1 MRLFQ
6 DLLVLIFSLLLL
18 PARIKAKIGA
28 KRSARR
34 IYRLG
39 LSYTDGSFFNR
50 YMDILEREIERTSPK
65 IECWYDFFKV
75 VLAENRKS
83 IDEWENFYDRILNL
97 TIYLEVAGI

>member
-6 DLLVLIFSLLLL
+6 DLLVLIFNLLLL

-28 KRSARR
+28 KRVARR

-39 LSYTDGSFFNR
+39 LSDTDDSFFNR
-50 YMDILEREIERTSPK
+50 YMDILKREINKTSPK
-65 IECWYDFFKV
+65 IECWYDYFKV

-83 IDEWENFYDRILNL
+83 IDEWGDFYDHILNL
-97 TIYLEVAGI
+97 TIY

>member
-28 KRSARR
+28 KRVARR

-39 LSYTDGSFFNR
+39 LSDTDDSFFNR
-50 YMDILEREIERTSPK
+50 YMDILKREINKTSPK
-65 IECWYDFFKV
+65 IECWYDYFKV

-83 IDEWENFYDRILNL
+83 IDEWGDFYDHILNL
-97 TIYLEVAGI
+97 TIY

>member
-1 MRLFQ
+1 LRLFQ

-28 KRSARR
+28 KRVARR

-39 LSYTDGSFFNR
+39 LSDTDDSFFNR
-50 YMDILEREIERTSPK
+50 YMDILKREINKTSPK
-65 IECWYDFFKV
+65 IECWYDYFKV

-83 IDEWENFYDRILNL
+83 IDEWGDFYDHILNL
-97 TIYLEVAGI
+97 TIY

>member
-28 KRSARR
+28 KRVARR

-39 LSYTDGSFFNR
+39 LSDTGDSFFNR
-50 YMDILEREIERTSPK
+50 YMDILKREINKTSPK
-65 IECWYDFFKV
+65 IECWYDYFKV

-83 IDEWENFYDRILNL
+83 IDEWEDFYDHILNL
-97 TIYLEVAGI
+97 TIY

>member
-6 DLLVLIFSLLLL
+6 DILVLIFSLLLL

-39 LSYTDGSFFNR
+39 LSDTDDSFFNR
-50 YMDILEREIERTSPK
+50 YMDILKREINKTSPK
-65 IECWYDFFKV
+65 IECWYDYFKV

-83 IDEWENFYDRILNL
+83 IYEWEDFYDHILNL
-97 TIYLEVAGI
+97 TIY